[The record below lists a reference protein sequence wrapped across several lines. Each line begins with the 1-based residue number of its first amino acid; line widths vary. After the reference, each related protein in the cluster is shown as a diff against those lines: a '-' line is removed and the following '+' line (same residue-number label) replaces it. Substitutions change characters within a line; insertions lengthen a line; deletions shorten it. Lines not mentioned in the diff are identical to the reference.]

1 MKNTRLFLFLF
12 LLTSFTLSQKGY
24 SQSMPLKV
32 SVLDESI
39 SFPNFWFTD
48 YSFNP
53 AIIIGTERL
62 LKEKGNHDW
71 HLTGN
76 LGFYQHK
83 DWQNG
88 IFVNTEIAFRHH
100 FGRLSV
106 SPKLGIGY
114 AHTFS
119 PKPVYRF
126 DNGEYRQVKELGN
139 PTLMP
144 SLSIELAFKINKTEQ
159 SPEVFLTFM
168 ESAEI
173 PFRFYNG
180 LHQFVGLGYKFYP
193 FSE

>member
-1 MKNTRLFLFLF
+1 MKNNRLFNILVLLLFF
-12 LLTSFTLSQKGY
+12 SITQKGF
-24 SQSMPLKV
+24 SQTMPLKI
-32 SVLDESI
+32 SILDESI

-48 YSFNP
+48 YAFNP
-53 AIIIGTERL
+53 SLMIGTEHI

-71 HLTGN
+71 HLAGN

-88 IFVNTEIAFRHH
+88 VFLNAEIAYRYH
-100 FGRLSV
+100 FKRLSIA
-106 SPKLGIGY
+106 PKFGLGY

-119 PKPVYRF
+119 PKSVYQF
-126 DNGEYRQVKELGN
+126 ENGEYKPVKEFGN

-193 FSE
+193 FSK